1 VDNQDPAENNPD
13 LQDVG
18 GGDLGGFMH
27 EPKGQKDS
35 YQEHKQFLL
44 HSYILKREEF
54 VAEYQ
59 KLYYEKT
66 KAKELY
72 LLALTELEKAI
83 LESNIDNAKRMNTL
97 IDYISNIE
105 SHATLRTYYNDTD
118 NPIRITNLVILACKH
133 NKVEILKFI
142 FNNSKVLNNLSINIG
157 KGAIAP
163 NDKDEACHDAFYYA
177 ICSGNVSLLDT
188 LINKWPDDYFTARS
202 EELDEV
208 LSRAYEE
215 LKLKNVLLSEEIEI
229 FVENKLIN
237 LRFFSNTSQQD
248 QNMKGHLNNIR
259 ERVELVLQNISSLK
273 TDYSNTK
280 EVDEKFLFIAK
291 SIAQNIHVLKRQLKS
306 TYDRLPWEE
315 MEFCLVGFISSHTK
329 RQEINLFY
337 NAILNKSKI
346 LNHLENFAK

>member
-1 VDNQDPAENNPD
+1 
-13 LQDVG
+13 LQEVR
-18 GGDLGGFMH
+18 GGDLKGFTH
-27 EPKGQKDS
+27 VPNGQKDF

-44 HSYILKREEF
+44 HSHILKREEF

-59 KLYYEKT
+59 KLYYDEA

-72 LLALTELEKAI
+72 LMVLTELEKA
-83 LESNIDNAKRMNTL
+83 LFEGDIDNAKRMSTL
-97 IDYISNIE
+97 IDYISDIE
-105 SHATLRTYYNDTD
+105 SQATLRTYYNDTD
-118 NPIRITNLVILACKH
+118 NPIRMTNLVILACKH
-133 NKVEILKFI
+133 NEVEILKFI
-142 FNNSKVLNNLSINIG
+142 FNNSKVLNHLSINIG
-157 KGAIAP
+157 KDAIAP
-163 NDKDEACHDAFYYA
+163 NDKDEACHDAFYYS
-177 ICSGNVSLLDT
+177 ISSGNVRLLDA
-188 LINKWPDDYFTARS
+188 LINKWPDDYFAIHS

-215 LKLKNVLLSEEIEI
+215 LKLKNVPLSEEIEI

-248 QNMKGHLNNIR
+248 QNVEGHLNNIR
-259 ERVELVLQNISSLK
+259 ERIELVLQNISLLK
-273 TDYSNTK
+273 TYSSST

-346 LNHLENFAK
+346 LNYLENFAK